1 MGLALALFMT
11 GILADNAHHIIAAN
25 DLAGFAKA
33 FYGGSNFHV
42 VKIGGKFSTAKA
54 AGDVRLLLLD

>member
-1 MGLALALFMT
+1 VT
-11 GILADNAHHIIAAN
+11 GILADNAHHIVAAN

-33 FYGGSNFHV
+33 FDGGSNFHV
-42 VKIGGKFSTAKA
+42 VKIGGKFRTTKA